1 MNTRDSIRA
10 VIRLPRTLLALPGCL
25 ALAFCGSAASAA
37 PAPPALSPSTY
48 EVSAL
53 CSAPAAEHARCEGLR
68 LIAKEP
74 LSQPG
79 TRALPNTSS
88 AVPDATVSGTPI
100 PATETKKPSKGALSP
115 ANVLSAY
122 SLTGVSPPSAQTIAL
137 VDAYDDTTAEA
148 DLETF
153 SGQYGLPAC
162 NEANGCFRKVNQTG
176 SHSPLPASSGVLER
190 GWALEIATDI
200 ETAHGVCPSCRILL
214 VEAKTNSNANLFA
227 AEATAGNLG
236 ATEISNSWGA
246 EEPSSD
252 NAAFN
257 RPGIVITASAGDDGY
272 LNWLEGG
279 EHFAEYPATSPHVVA
294 VGGTR
299 LIVNAAKTWEQES
312 VWNDGGQS
320 GRTFD
325 GHGADGGGCS
335 VPFTA
340 APWQQSV
347 AGWPAVGC
355 GTHRAVADVSAD
367 ADPYT
372 GVSIYDSTEEEHGN
386 KGWAVIGGTSVASPI
401 IASTFALA
409 GGAQGAPY
417 PARIL
422 YENLARA
429 PSSLHD
435 VIAGSNG
442 ECLRPFHEASGASGC
457 TTAEQAANCSAA
469 TICTAAP
476 GYDGPTGV
484 GTPNGIGAFLL
495 NGPPPAEPAIA
506 AAPTPAPAPTA
517 PTGTSSPGANASV
530 VAPPILSALGL
541 TRNAIAALKRSRPK
555 LSKVQFTFTLSVSA
569 HVKVTIAKRV
579 RARHRLQWKP
589 LSKPITI
596 LAPRGRQSR
605 TLSSSGALP
614 AGQYQLTLAPEHGV
628 SRSLVFK
635 IS

>member
-1 MNTRDSIRA
+1 MNARDSIRA
-10 VIRLPRTLLALPGCL
+10 VNRLPRTLLALPSCL

-37 PAPPALSPSTY
+37 TTQPALSPSTY

-53 CSAPAAEHARCEGLR
+53 CSAPAAEHARCLGLR

-74 LSQPG
+74 LAQPG
-79 TRALPNTSS
+79 ARELPSSSS

-100 PATETKKPSKGALSP
+100 PAAETKKPAKGALSP

-122 SLTGVSPPSAQTIAL
+122 NLSGVSPPSSQTIAL
-137 VDAYDDTTAEA
+137 VDAYDDATAEA

-153 SGQYGLPAC
+153 SSQYGLPAC
-162 NEANGCFRKVNQTG
+162 NEANGCFRKVNQAG
-176 SHSPLPASSGVLER
+176 NRSPLPASSGVLER

-272 LNWLEGG
+272 LNWLEGS
-279 EHFAEYPATSPHVVA
+279 ERFAEYPATSPHVVA

-299 LIVNAAKTWEQES
+299 LILTAAKAWEQES

-320 GRTFD
+320 GGTFD
-325 GHGADGGGCS
+325 GHGAAGGGCS

-372 GVSIYDSTEEEHGN
+372 GVSVYDSTEEEHGN
-386 KGWAVIGGTSVASPI
+386 KGWAAIGGTSVASPI

-422 YENLARA
+422 YENLTRA
-429 PSSLHD
+429 PGSLHD

-442 ECLRPFHEASGASGC
+442 ECLRPFHESSGVSGC
-457 TTAEQAANCSAA
+457 TTAEQAASCSGAS
-469 TICTAAP
+469 ICTAAP

-495 NGPPPAEPAIA
+495 NGPPPAEPAIV
-506 AAPTPAPAPTA
+506 AAPPLAPAAPA
-517 PTGTSSPGANASV
+517 PTGTSSPGAGAAV
-530 VAPPILSALGL
+530 PATPILSALSL

-555 LSKVQFTFTLSVSA
+555 LSKVQFAFTLNVST

-579 RARHRLQWKP
+579 RVRHRLQWKA
-589 LSKPITI
+589 LAKPITI

-614 AGQYQLTLAPEHGV
+614 QGQYQLTLTPERGV